1 MSSLT
6 SVKFELKYER
16 FNIDRT
22 TPAKWEIITKVFY
35 TERERELFIRRIADN
50 VLVGRMW
57 ISKTI

>member
-22 TPAKWEIITKVFY
+22 TPGKWEIITRVFL

>member
-22 TPAKWEIITKVFY
+22 IPGKWEIITRVFN
-35 TERERELFIRRIADN
+35 TERERELFISRIADN
-50 VLVGRMW
+50 VIVGSMW

>member
-16 FNIDRT
+16 FNIDRV
-22 TPAKWEIITKVFY
+22 TPGKWEIITKVFH

-50 VLVGRMW
+50 VLVSRMW

>member
-22 TPAKWEIITKVFY
+22 TPGKWEIITKVFN

-50 VLVGRMW
+50 VIVGRMW

>member
-16 FNIDRT
+16 FNIDRA
-22 TPAKWEIITKVFY
+22 TPGKWEIITKVFN
-35 TERERELFIRRIADN
+35 TERERELFISRIADN
-50 VLVGRMW
+50 VIVGRMW